1 MSTNA
6 GIHYVKGNRLYSIC
20 VHYDGKLDY
29 VGKILHT
36 HYRDEKKV
44 QRLINLGDISI
55 LGERVEPIGE
65 HSFEKAEKGT
75 TVAYHRDRGEPLN
88 KDTRVIDEGET
99 LDLLIYIS
107 DLYYYVHN
115 YVYVEHEST
124 WYYIDGHEGYGLLSE
139 ALGEEEV
146 RRKQEEKKFKR
157 FITRKESVDIARH
170 LRNNKNKYYVVFRNS
185 NDKPVGMVFNREI
198 VPSSLKEVGDILFS
212 VNWDEFQKLLNKRPT
227 QAELADFIYRKGNYD
242 VNLKAKE
249 LNLDF

>member
-6 GIHYVKGNRLYSIC
+6 GIHYVKGNRLYSIY

-44 QRLINLGDISI
+44 QRLINLGDITK

-88 KDTRVIDEGET
+88 KDTRVIDEGKT

-107 DLYYYVHN
+107 DLYDYEHN

-124 WYYIDGHEGYGLLSE
+124 WYYIDRHDTYGLLSE

-146 RRKQEEKKFKR
+146 RRKQEEKKIKR
-157 FITRKESVDIARH
+157 FITRKESVDIARN

-249 LNLDF
+249 LGLDW

>member
-6 GIHYVKGNRLYSIC
+6 GIHYVKGNRLYSIYN
-20 VHYDGKLDY
+20 HYDGYLDY

-44 QRLINLGDISI
+44 QQLISLGDISI

-88 KDTRVIDEGET
+88 KGTRVIDEGET
-99 LDLLIYIS
+99 LDLLIYVS
-107 DLYYYVHN
+107 DLYDYEHN

-124 WYYIDGHEGYGLLSE
+124 WYYIDGHDTYGLLSE

-157 FITRKESVDIARH
+157 FITRKESVDIARN
-170 LRNNKNKYYVVFRNS
+170 LRNNKDKYFIVFRS
-185 NDKPVGMVFNREI
+185 PNDKPVGMIFSRET
-198 VPSSLKEVGDILFS
+198 VVRESRDILFLTS
-212 VNWDEFQKLLNKRPT
+212 WDEIQKLLNKRPT
-227 QAELADFIYRKGNYD
+227 QAELADFIYRKGNFD

-249 LNLDF
+249 LGLDF

>member
-6 GIHYVKGNRLYSIC
+6 GIHYVKGNRLYTIYS
-20 VHYDGKLDY
+20 HYDGYLDY
-29 VGKILHT
+29 VGRILHT

-65 HSFEKAEKGT
+65 HSFDKAENGT

-88 KDTRVIDEGET
+88 KDTRVIDEGNT
-99 LDLLIYIS
+99 LDTLIYVS
-107 DLYYYVHN
+107 DLYGYEYEYN

-124 WYYIDGHEGYGLLSE
+124 WYYVDGHDGYGLLSE

-157 FITRKESVDIARH
+157 FITRKESVDIARN
-170 LRNNKNKYYVVFRNS
+170 LRNNKNKYYVVFRNI
-185 NDKPVGMVFNREI
+185 NKPAGLILNKDTVREA
-198 VPSSLKEVGDILFS
+198 GDILFL
-212 VNWDEFQKLLNKRPT
+212 VNWNEFQKLLNKRPT

-249 LNLDF
+249 LGLDW

>member
-29 VGKILHT
+29 VGKKLHT

-124 WYYIDGHEGYGLLSE
+124 WYYIGGHDTYGLLSE

-157 FITRKESVDIARH
+157 FITRKESVDIARN
-170 LRNNKNKYYVVFRNS
+170 LRNNKNKYYVVFRNI
-185 NDKPVGMVFNREI
+185 NKPAGLILNKDTVREA
-198 VPSSLKEVGDILFS
+198 GDILFL
-212 VNWDEFQKLLNKRPT
+212 VNWNEFQKLLNKRPT
-227 QAELADFIYRKGNYD
+227 QAELADYIYRKGNYD

-249 LNLDF
+249 LGLDF

>member
-6 GIHYVKGNRLYSIC
+6 GIHYVKGNRLFSIYN
-20 VHYDGKLDY
+20 HYDGYLDY
-29 VGKILHT
+29 VGKILYK
-36 HYRDEKKV
+36 HYQDEKKI
-44 QRLINLGDISI
+44 QKLINLGDISI
-55 LGERVEPIGE
+55 LGERVEPNGE

-88 KDTRVIDEGET
+88 KDTRVIAEGQT
-99 LDLLIYIS
+99 LDSLIYVS
-107 DLYYYVHN
+107 DLYDYEHN
-115 YVYVEHEST
+115 YVYVEHEKT

-157 FITRKESVDIARH
+157 FITRKESVDIARN
-170 LRNNKNKYYVVFRNS
+170 LRNNKNKYYVVFRNI
-185 NDKPVGMVFNREI
+185 NKPAGLILNKDTVREA
-198 VPSSLKEVGDILFS
+198 GDILFL
-212 VNWDEFQKLLNKRPT
+212 VNWNEFQKLLNKRPT

-249 LNLDF
+249 LGLDW